1 MPLFHTAIKSAALA
15 AALGLS
21 ATAALA
27 QQGAAPYPTNPNNQ
41 VPAPGNTQPT
51 DPAAASNPAARVP
64 TAPEDRKGTGAAT
77 GTGAGAATGPG
88 PGNPGPATKNDSPD
102 NTPLSPSNS
111 GGPRPGG
118 GTGGG
123 PSR

>member
-1 MPLFHTAIKSAALA
+1 MLHTALKSAALA
-15 AALGLS
+15 AAIGLT
-21 ATAALA
+21 ATAAFA
-27 QQGAAPYPTNPNNQ
+27 QAPAPTAPQNQ
-41 VPAPGNTQPT
+41 PPAPGATQPT
-51 DPAAASNPAARVP
+51 DPAAADNPAARVP
-64 TAPEDRKGTGAAT
+64 IAPEVRQSPGAAT
-77 GTGAGAATGPG
+77 GAGAGATAPG

-102 NTPLSPSNS
+102 NTPLSPSES